1 MRSMR
6 TETQRALCESMIPP
20 RTRRSIQQQKVGS
33 RKAADG
39 DAEGEQLGCH
49 RGIVMMVAVPER
61 IELRGGGQEDEQAE
75 DLQGRPSTAAASPV
89 QKSSR
94 ARRPPFHLDCPPSVE
109 ALVAQRVK
117 QKSECSISED
127 KKAAG
132 HARTA
137 SESWTADGGRDGAKT
152 DITSL
157 IEYSL
162 FVRAKTEE
170 LMKSSTGSR
179 KDEDRHQTTDDTDQ
193 IKWEKQSSTEGDER
207 VPSCA
212 DEGKGE
218 KDGTRGLT

>member
-1 MRSMR
+1 
-6 TETQRALCESMIPP
+6 MIPP

-33 RKAADG
+33 RKAAGG

-49 RGIVMMVAVPER
+49 SGVVTVAAPER

-89 QKSSR
+89 QRSSR

-117 QKSECSISED
+117 RKSECSISEGE
-127 KKAAG
+127 KAAG

-137 SESWTADGGRDGAKT
+137 SESWTADNGKDGAKT
-152 DITSL
+152 DITGL

-170 LMKSSTGSR
+170 VMKSSSGPR

-193 IKWEKQSSTEGDER
+193 VGEPHYNPTKKQSSTEGDER

-212 DEGKGE
+212 EEKGEGKGE
-218 KDGTRGLT
+218 RMAREA